1 MRSGEEQE
9 KANSKGGE
17 CRWQGRKG
25 HGIPGRGAGSACRE
39 QSGVTAD
46 GTGFPFGAR
55 KML

>member
-25 HGIPGRGAGSACRE
+25 HGIPGHGAGSACRE